1 VNIILRDG
9 IDVSVAFRSM
19 SKGGYLNESRI
30 LSKIK
35 TKKRKRS
42 ENKQKKSTLKRF
54 MGRIERF
61 IKSLFKNGF
70 GILGNI
76 PKKFTKWLM
85 GDVEAAVVKSI
96 SSGLVKGEERIRAE
110 ISASL
115 GALIENNEK
124 MNNRIDLLNKRIE
137 LLEKYNSGTAMRENF
152 SINPDTIVVRT
163 SVGYVL
169 CPASDFAL
177 IACLLDTGDL
187 EIGTRLLIEKYI
199 GSEDVFVDVGANIGL
214 HTLAAARAMQGK
226 GRVVAFEP
234 YEPTMR
240 MLEKTVW
247 MNGISTIVEIHQ
259 AAVSNTPGTAR
270 LHIGATSGHHSLFP
284 LDRTPFDV
292 PAPVEVPLVRLDDI
306 FESGQRVDLLKI
318 DAEGAELDVVE
329 GAASLIRDNPDIALI
344 VEFGPSHLQRAG
356 YTVDQ
361 WLEKFRGMGL
371 VYRGINQI
379 SGDLEFL
386 LPEALREVESVNLLF
401 AREGSSAWARLS

>member
-9 IDVSVAFRSM
+9 IDVSVAFRSI
-19 SKGGYLNESRI
+19 SKGGYSDENRI
-30 LSKIK
+30 LNKSK
-35 TKKRKRS
+35 TKRHKRS
-42 ENKQKKSTLKRF
+42 GNKQKKTRLKRY
-54 MGRIERF
+54 MGRVERLM
-61 IKSLFKNGF
+61 KYPFKKIFDNLEF
-70 GILGNI
+70 I
-76 PKKFTKWLM
+76 PKKITKWLM

-110 ISASL
+110 ISALL

-124 MNNRIDLLNKRIE
+124 LNNRIDLLNKRID
-137 LLEKYNSGTAMRENF
+137 LLDQYNTSTAMRKVFN
-152 SINPDTIVVRT
+152 INLDTIVVRT

-177 IACLLDTGDL
+177 IAILLEAGDL
-187 EIGTRLLIEKYI
+187 EIGTRRLIEKYI

-214 HTLAAARAMQGK
+214 HTLAAARAMHGK
-226 GRVVAFEP
+226 GKVVAFEQ

-247 MNGISTIVEIHQ
+247 TNGFSDIVEIHR
-259 AAVSNTPGTAR
+259 AAVSNAPGTTR
-270 LHIGATSGHHSLFP
+270 LHIGAASGHHSLFP
-284 LDRTPFDV
+284 LDRIPFEAL
-292 PAPVEVPLVRLDDI
+292 APVEVPVVRLDDI
-306 FESGQRVDLLKI
+306 LQSGQRVDLLKI
-318 DAEGAELDVVE
+318 DVEGAELQVVE

-361 WLEKFRGMGL
+361 WLEQFRGMGL

-386 LPEALREVESVNLLF
+386 LPEALREVESVNLFF

>member
-1 VNIILRDG
+1 MNIILRDG